1 MSCEIPRLNR
11 GMARQTTVLETDM
24 GAWNSWWSGE
34 MRRYQEERLW

>member
-11 GMARQTTVLETDM
+11 GMVGQTAGLEVGR